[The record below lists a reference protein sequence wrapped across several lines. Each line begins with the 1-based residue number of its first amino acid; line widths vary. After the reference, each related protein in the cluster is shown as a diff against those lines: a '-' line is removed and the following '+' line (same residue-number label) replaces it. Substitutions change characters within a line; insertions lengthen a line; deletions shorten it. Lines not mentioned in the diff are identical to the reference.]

1 MKNHRDEFRPLPD
14 QQRRS
19 PRLHPDPIAEPDDD
33 MWRALID
40 FRARHGHQ
48 WKNKLTIKWMT
59 GEDERE
65 PHSVGLRRV
74 RNHLGPFWLMG
85 LAKPAL
91 DLAARRI
98 INLALLPEMAATI
111 LPGEGTPIVIKRG
124 EMGYWPM
131 PDGMTVD
138 SINAA
143 FEATAPQVAAMS
155 AGSIFGW
162 HVPGANP
169 NIYDTDGNITRA
181 KDVRSTDDRDDAD

>member
-111 LPGEGTPIVIKRG
+111 LPGEGTPIVIKLG

-131 PDGMTVD
+131 PDGMT
-138 SINAA
+138 
-143 FEATAPQVAAMS
+143 
-155 AGSIFGW
+155 
-162 HVPGANP
+162 
-169 NIYDTDGNITRA
+169 
-181 KDVRSTDDRDDAD
+181 